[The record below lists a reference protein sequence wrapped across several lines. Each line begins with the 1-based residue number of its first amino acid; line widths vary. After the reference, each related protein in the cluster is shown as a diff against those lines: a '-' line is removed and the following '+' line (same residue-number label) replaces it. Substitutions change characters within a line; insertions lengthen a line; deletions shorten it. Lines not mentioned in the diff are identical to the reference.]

1 MQIQSENVT
10 ARAECTHEELV
21 YPDFIYGG
29 EQTGEQI
36 CAVCGYIVAKAE
48 GPDYSTL

>member
-1 MQIQSENVT
+1 MQIQSENPT
-10 ARAECTHEELV
+10 AGAECTHEELLNPV
-21 YPDFIYGG
+21 FIYGG

-36 CAVCGYIVAKAE
+36 CPVCGHIVAKAE

>member
-1 MQIQSENVT
+1 MQISSENET
-10 ARAECTHEELV
+10 AGAECTHELV
-21 YPDFIYGG
+21 NPVFIDGG

-36 CAVCGYIVAKAE
+36 CAVCGHIVAKAE